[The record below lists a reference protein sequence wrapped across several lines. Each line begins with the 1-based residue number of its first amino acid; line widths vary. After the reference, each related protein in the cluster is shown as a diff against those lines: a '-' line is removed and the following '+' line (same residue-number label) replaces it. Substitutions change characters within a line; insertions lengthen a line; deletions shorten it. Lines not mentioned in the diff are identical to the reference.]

1 MTHEEQPHDDI
12 EPTIQEEE
20 IIEEMNATDMRHG
33 PETYF
38 KTEMSDVTNTKQ
50 GPDTNNQGGNQK
62 DPDDE
67 TGNTTAHGYN
77 LWPRPTKEHKKLNLR
92 QVA

>member
-20 IIEEMNATDMRHG
+20 IFEEMNATDMRHG

-38 KTEMSDVTNTKQ
+38 KTEMSDVTNTKP
-50 GPDTNNQGGNQK
+50 G
-62 DPDDE
+62 PDDE

-77 LWPRPTKEHKKLNLR
+77 LWPRPTKEHKKLNIM